1 MTPPL
6 FMWKDIDG
14 RIAMTDHL
22 ITNSELVGLDWA
34 MGIFVFILWGT
45 LILQAM
51 GIIKPSESGDV
62 GP

>member
-1 MTPPL
+1 
-6 FMWKDIDG
+6 
-14 RIAMTDHL
+14 MTDHL

-34 MGIFVFILWGT
+34 MGIFVAFLWGS
-45 LILQAM
+45 LILQGL